1 MTKKEAYTH
10 LQDFNNPYFK
20 ILPCQAGDREGFTIQ
35 STIEPAYSINTIFE
49 GIHFIIQTSK
59 FYFIIMCYG
68 QVRAIHKTLNF
79 YTLYLPQ
86 MDART
91 IIANPYTDPDSGSER
106 KFAWHDNR
114 LSFGVDYR
122 SYIPYFLAYNRCFFL
137 GNSRLKISQESF
149 TYEKKIIPYRHITGI
164 GFTSEKMD
172 VAIRSGQLLSL
183 PYAPLPTAKPSAPD
197 DTPLHPD

>member
-1 MTKKEAYTH
+1 MFQLFFDSTYTHPNSRRSPLAAAILNKPFYVRRNCLIPERKRAGIPPPQPLVKLTPIMTKKEAYTH

-114 LSFGVDYR
+114 LSFGADYR
-122 SYIPYFLAYNRCFFL
+122 SYIPYFWHTTVV
-137 GNSRLKISQESF
+137 SF
-149 TYEKKIIPYRHITGI
+149 WETQG
-164 GFTSEKMD
+164 
-172 VAIRSGQLLSL
+172 
-183 PYAPLPTAKPSAPD
+183 
-197 DTPLHPD
+197 